1 MERQTRAWAAKY
13 KQLMEGFEGEPGNAK
28 GRGGARRR
36 ESSMSGGSDME
47 SSARL
52 RPPQGRHRKDST
64 RSLSSDTESGAEM
77 MGQRH
82 KRNSESVVKTES
94 ADSNRRKKR
103 NSECSVETKVN
114 GKSRRTKSEMN
125 PSDTNS

>member
-1 MERQTRAWAAKY
+1 MDRQNRAWAAKY
-13 KQLMEGFEGEPGNAK
+13 KQLMEMFEGELGNAK

-52 RPPQGRHRKDST
+52 RPPHGRHRKDST

-77 MGQRH
+77 GHRH

-94 ADSNRRKKR
+94 VDGNQRKKR
-103 NSECSVETKVN
+103 NSECSVENKVN
-114 GKSRRTKSEMN
+114 GKSRRTKSDLT
-125 PSDTNS
+125 PSDANS

>member
-1 MERQTRAWAAKY
+1 MERQSRAWTAKY

-77 MGQRH
+77 GQRH
-82 KRNSESVVKTES
+82 KRNSESIVKTE
-94 ADSNRRKKR
+94 NVEGNQRKKR
-103 NSECSVETKVN
+103 NSECSAETKVN

-125 PSDTNS
+125 PSDANS